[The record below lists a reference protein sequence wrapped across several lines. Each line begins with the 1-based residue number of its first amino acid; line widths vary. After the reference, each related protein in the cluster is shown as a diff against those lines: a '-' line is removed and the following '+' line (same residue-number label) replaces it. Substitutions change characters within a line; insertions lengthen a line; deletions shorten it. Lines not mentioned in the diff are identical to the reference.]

1 MRKKMRT
8 ITIYIIAASLVV
20 LMFLFSL
27 SAPLVTTGADFS
39 IYNTGWNGCSRLAV
53 RTYETGEF
61 TPNLK
66 LANDREIEVTQRS
79 ILEYSVV
86 PNSTSM
92 MFLGPNL
99 DFTQGDIDHIHD
111 FLMDGGKIVLADDYG
126 NGNQLLGGLNTS
138 SRFAEETLYDLSFE
152 KNPEFSVVYDF
163 RDHALTQNL
172 SFVMLNRPTYLRLG
186 SEAVPL
192 MNTSEGS
199 WVERDDGDHRIGKS
213 PVMSLEPYG
222 DGELI
227 LLSDPSMM
235 INSMLDRLDN
245 EIVMMNL
252 LDYISEDRSDII
264 LDESHRE
271 MNIVFRLAY
280 TGDYPSRSVSFM
292 VITGGI
298 FITGAVLIPGVKGKM
313 FKMIHKSISFFIK
326 EEKEDTLSKVLNNHP
341 EWDKRKM
348 KWIHERLSESVGKRE
363 D

>member
-8 ITIYIIAASLVV
+8 ITIYIIAASVVV
-20 LMFLFSL
+20 LIFLFSL
-27 SAPLVTTGADFS
+27 SAPLVTTSADFS

-53 RTYETGEF
+53 RTYETGDF
-61 TPNLK
+61 TPNLR

-79 ILEYSVV
+79 LLEYSVV

-92 MFLGPNL
+92 VFLGPNQ
-99 DFTQGDIDHIHD
+99 DFGTEEIEYLEE
-111 FLMDGGKIVLADDYG
+111 FLMDGGKVVLADDYG
-126 NGNQLLGGLNTS
+126 TGNQLLSGLNTS
-138 SRFAEETLYDLSFE
+138 SRFAGETLFDLSFE

-163 RDHALTQNL
+163 RDHALTQDL

-192 MNTSEGS
+192 MNTTEGS

-213 PVMSLEPYG
+213 PVMSVEPYG

-227 LLSDPSMM
+227 LLSDPSIM

-245 EIVMMNL
+245 EILMMNL
-252 LDYISEDRSDII
+252 LDYISEDRTDII
-264 LDESHRE
+264 IDESHRE
-271 MNIVFRLAY
+271 MSMVFRMVY
-280 TGDYPSRSVSFM
+280 TGDYPSRLVSFM

-298 FITGAVLIPGVKGKM
+298 FLTGVVLVPGVKVKV
-313 FKMIHKSISFFIK
+313 FNMINRSLSFFIK
-326 EEKEDTLSKVLNNHP
+326 EEKEDTFSKVLNNHP